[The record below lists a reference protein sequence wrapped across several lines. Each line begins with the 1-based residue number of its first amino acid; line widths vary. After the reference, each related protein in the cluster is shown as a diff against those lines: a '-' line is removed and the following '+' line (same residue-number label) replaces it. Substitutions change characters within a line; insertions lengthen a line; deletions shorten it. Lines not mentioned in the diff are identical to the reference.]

1 MGRRNRSGV
10 QGAAEDNIRETG
22 YLSDLATGESAVIT
36 RVLGQGAFR
45 RRITEMGFVKGKK
58 VTVIKNAPLQDPVEY
73 EIMGYN
79 VSLRRSE
86 ASLIMVASEGEAADS
101 PRQAFNGT
109 RTEEYSRPYENG
121 AGKTIN
127 VALAGNPN
135 SGKTT
140 LFNHASGSQERVGN
154 FSGVTVDAKMAVMK
168 KDGYSINIVDL
179 PGTYSITGYSPEELF
194 VNNHIIDRSPDIVI
208 NVVDASNLERNLYLT
223 TQLIDM
229 NIRVVIALNM
239 YDELEKKGVDFDY
252 EMLGKMIGIPIIPT
266 VSHKGKGID
275 KLFSKIIEVYEDR
288 DPSVRSISINY
299 GSDIEEGIRRI
310 QDEIEKNEGT
320 SDITKSRYI
329 AIKLIEKDTATVG
342 NLKKL
347 PNIGTIEAL
356 AGAVITRLEKEY
368 SENTSTILA
377 DARYGFIDGAL
388 KETCRQKHQEK
399 RKVLKPDDLL
409 THKVLGF
416 PLFIFFMYLMFNT
429 TFKLGSYPMDWIDS
443 GIGALG
449 NLIGNSMPES
459 WLRDLIVD
467 GIIGGVGGVMVF
479 LPNILILFFFISLM
493 EDTGYM
499 SRTAFILDKLMH
511 KIGLHGKSFI
521 PLLMGFGCNVPAI
534 MATRTLENKSD
545 RILTMLIAPFMS
557 CSARLPVYVLIISAF
572 FPNNQGLILFAIYS
586 FGILMAV
593 LVALVMKRSAY
604 FKKEVPFVMELPPY
618 RIPTLKN
625 TTLHMWFKAK
635 QYVKKMGTVILVAS
649 VVVWAL
655 GYFPREVSY
664 SQDYDRQI
672 EMVSIAP
679 SGDGEVAEAEV
690 KRLNLLKESER
701 QEQSYIGRLGHFV
714 EPAIAPLGF
723 DWKIGVSLLSGLI
736 AKEIVVSTMGVLY
749 QAGGDAGED
758 SGTLITSLRNEVY
771 QQGPRKGEKVYTP
784 LVAMSFMLFILIY
797 FPCVA
802 VIAAIR
808 KESNWKWAVFTMFYT
823 TALAWIVSFIVY
835 QTGSLF
841 F

>member
-1 MGRRNRSGV
+1 MGRRFRSREHE
-10 QGAAEDNIRETG
+10 AAEDKIREMVF
-22 YLSDLATGESAVIT
+22 LSDAATGESVVIT

-86 ASLIMVASEGEAADS
+86 AKLIMVTPAGDTGDS
-101 PRQAFNGT
+101 SRPSFNGT
-109 RTEEYSRPYENG
+109 RTQEYQKQHENEP
-121 AGKTIN
+121 GKTIN

-140 LFNHASGSQERVGN
+140 LFNHASGSHEKVGN
-154 FSGVTVDAKMAVMK
+154 FSGVTVDAKKAVMK

-179 PGTYSITGYSPEELF
+179 PGTYSITGYSPEELY
-194 VNNHIIDRSPDIVI
+194 VNNHIIENRPDIVV

-239 YDELEKKGVDFDY
+239 YDELEKKGVEFDY

-266 VSHKGKGID
+266 VSHKGKGIEN
-275 KLFSKIIEVYEDR
+275 LFSKIIEVYEDR
-288 DPSVRSISINY
+288 DPTVRSVSINY
-299 GSDIEEGIRRI
+299 GMDIEDGIRSI
-310 QDEIEKNEGT
+310 QDEIEKNQTLLDTG
-320 SDITKSRYI
+320 SSRYI
-329 AIKLIEKDTATVG
+329 AIKLIEKDTAT
-342 NLKKL
+342 LKHPGRL
-347 PNIGTIEAL
+347 PDMAEIESL
-356 AGAVITRLEKEY
+356 AARVITQLEKGF
-368 SENTSTILA
+368 SESTSTILA

-388 KETCRQKHQEK
+388 KETYKIKENEK

-409 THKVLGF
+409 THRVLGF
-416 PLFIFFMYLMFNT
+416 PIFIFFMYLMFNT

-459 WLRDLIVD
+459 WMRNLIVD
-467 GIIGGVGGVMVF
+467 GIIGGVGGVIIF

-499 SRTAFILDKLMH
+499 ARTAFILDKLMH

-545 RILTMLIAPFMS
+545 RILTMLITPFMS

-593 LVALVMKRSAY
+593 TVALIMKKSAY

-625 TTLHMWFKAK
+625 TSMHMWFKAK

-655 GYFPREVSY
+655 GYFPREVEY

-672 EMVSIAP
+672 ETLASSQIA
-679 SGDGEVAEAEV
+679 DITDAESEIT
-690 KRLNLLKESER
+690 RLNLLKDAER

-714 EPAIAPLGF
+714 EPAIEPLGF
-723 DWKIGVSLLSGLI
+723 DWKIGVSLISGLI

-749 QAGGDAGED
+749 QAGPDAGED

-771 QQGPRKGEKVYTP
+771 QQGPKKGEKVYSP
-784 LVAMSFMLFILIY
+784 LVAISFMLFILIY

-823 TALAWIVSFIVY
+823 TALAWIVSFVVF
-835 QTGSLF
+835 QTGSMF